1 MSEDIEQQI
10 TSEIIEKAAVLR
22 GLDRELA
29 FRRQRLAAAHATQA
43 GDATK
48 TREMLL
54 LKTEL
59 VTRCTAACGRVEMLR
74 SDLVAARHE
83 LMHIGQREKEV
94 DSKIEALKHFYK
106 DEYDRLD
113 LLLQQQQEQ
122 GGSSPMSILQTT
134 EQRELALHHFCMDV
148 LQRACIKFDELDQ
161 KAEASRARISVL
173 AQSVAQLQLKHLELD
188 RELAA
193 PDPVLEEL
201 KGRLADRQR
210 VSRC

>member
-1 MSEDIEQQI
+1 MSQDIERSSRRQPC
-10 TSEIIEKAAVLR
+10 VLR

-59 VTRCTAACGRVEMLR
+59 VTRCTAACGRVEILR
-74 SDLVAARHE
+74 NDLVAARQE

-94 DSKIEALKHFYK
+94 ASQIEALKHFYK

-122 GGSSPMSILQTT
+122 SGSSPMSILQTT

-148 LQRACIKFDELDQ
+148 LQRAYLSASSLMSSTRKLTRRGQDQ
-161 KAEASRARISVL
+161 CACPVGGTAAAETPGTGS
-173 AQSVAQLQLKHLELD
+173 
-188 RELAA
+188 
-193 PDPVLEEL
+193 
-201 KGRLADRQR
+201 
-210 VSRC
+210 